1 MTLSIG
7 GHQEQGSRNYQ
18 EDRAAVHFCRAQE
31 ECVFYN
37 AGTCPCVVSGLVGAI
52 YDGHSGEDASK
63 YLQTYLGNA
72 VLKAVYDLKRQ
83 YGKVR
88 DCKSFGD
95 AIKRCF
101 AEQDSIILAEDAIK
115 DGSKQALAMELVVVL
130 AVDT

>member
-1 MTLSIG
+1 MFS
-7 GHQEQGSRNYQ
+7 
-18 EDRAAVHFCRAQE
+18 
-31 ECVFYN
+31 
-37 AGTCPCVVSGLVGAI
+37 
-52 YDGHSGEDASK
+52 
-63 YLQTYLGNA
+63 
-72 VLKAVYDLKRQ
+72 
-83 YGKVR
+83 GKVR